1 MSTVRPFKAV
11 RPAEGLESSI
21 AALPYDVFKRYEAKE
36 YVEDHPK
43 SFLRIDRAETQFSD
57 DVDTYDERVYK
68 KAREIYD
75 SMLDSGEFVR
85 DEKPCFYLYE
95 QTMNGRTQTGLV
107 CTASVR
113 EYDEN
118 IILKHENTLKE
129 KEIDRINHIKALNAQ
144 TGPIFLAYRD
154 NDLLTELFSKIK
166 KDAPYASFED
176 NDVLQRTWVI
186 SYEADIAYIV
196 DFFKKVN
203 NLYIADGHHR
213 CASACKVC
221 RELGG
226 GGDENSE
233 KNYFL
238 SVIFPDT
245 ELMIMDYNR
254 VVKDLNGYDAESFL
268 NAINERFTVTKR
280 EDNNE
285 KPAQKGDIY
294 MFLDGKSYVL
304 NLRSEYAKNDP
315 IGILDV
321 SVLQDNLLDPVLNI
335 KNPKEDPR
343 IDFVGGIRGI
353 EGLKERLNKDCK
365 AAFAMYPTSMNELFA
380 VADAHMLMPPKST
393 WFEPKLLSGLFIHEL
408 SD

>member
-21 AALPYDVFKRYEAKE
+21 AALPYDVFKRYEARE
-36 YVEDHPK
+36 YVKDKPL
-43 SFLRIDRAETQFSD
+43 SFLNIDRAETHFDD
-57 DVDTYDERVYK
+57 DVDTYDERVYQ

-75 SMLDSGEFVR
+75 GMLEKGEFVK
-85 DEKPCFYLYE
+85 DKDAFFYLYE
-95 QTMNGRTQTGLV
+95 QTMDGRTQTGIV

-118 IILKHENTLKE
+118 IILKHENTLRE
-129 KEIDRINHIKALNAQ
+129 KEQDRINHIKALNAQ

-154 NDLLTELFSKIK
+154 KGLLKELFDKVKSNP
-166 KDAPYASFED
+166 PYASFKD
-176 NDVLQRTWVI
+176 HDVLQRLWVI
-186 SYEADIAYIV
+186 SDADDIAFIQNVFKGV
-196 DFFKKVN
+196 D

-213 CASACKVC
+213 CASACRVC
-221 RELGG
+221 HELTDNKGT
-226 GGDENSE
+226 E
-233 KNYFL
+233 KDFFL
-238 SVIFPDT
+238 SVIFPDS

-254 VVKDLNGYDAESFL
+254 VVKDLNGYTAETFL
-268 NAINERFTVTKR
+268 KAVSDRFNISER
-280 EDNNE
+280 DNNDE
-285 KPAQKGDIY
+285 KPSRKGDIY
-294 MFLDGKSYVL
+294 MFLEGKSYVL
-304 NLRSEYAKNDP
+304 NLKDEYLKDDP

-353 EGLKERLNKDCK
+353 KGLKERLDKDCTV
-365 AAFAMYPTSMNELFA
+365 AFAMYPTAMRELFA

-408 SD
+408 NE